1 MSGRASQRKW
11 HCTIS
16 AYVAVTQ
23 AKVEFGWVE
32 KEGFP
37 GLETHECDSPWHTQ
51 DKSNHFL
58 CSKNELG
65 AKDGSRGACC
75 QAGRALNAKLRGL
88 SLPTGCG
95 SEAASSPRFAV
106 LFSDSGCDGEAG
118 WGGRETL
125 VGGHDSISGDGVAA
139 GTRWE
144 KREQG
149 QVSRM
154 WSLDVEGQSTAQ

>member
-1 MSGRASQRKW
+1 MNVIVHGIHRTNQTISCAQRMNWAQRMAPEGHAARLGRA
-11 HCTIS
+11 
-16 AYVAVTQ
+16 
-23 AKVEFGWVE
+23 
-32 KEGFP
+32 P
-37 GLETHECDSPWHTQ
+37 
-51 DKSNHFL
+51 
-58 CSKNELG
+58 
-65 AKDGSRGACC
+65 
-75 QAGRALNAKLRGL
+75 NAKLRGL

-118 WGGRETL
+118 WRGRETL